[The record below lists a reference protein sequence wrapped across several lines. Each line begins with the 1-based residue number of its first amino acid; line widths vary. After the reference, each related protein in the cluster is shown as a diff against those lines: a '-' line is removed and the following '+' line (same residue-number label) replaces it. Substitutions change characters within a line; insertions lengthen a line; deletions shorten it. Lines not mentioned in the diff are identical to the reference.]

1 MHLRLKILTE
11 IAISPILIGANGAP
25 LQGGVKKKV
34 SPNCKKKKSFPRLIP
49 SRGESIEFDTLI
61 IFPLVLQVKKF
72 QNLGKSMSK
81 FGLRGSPHLPLTLI
95 RLGGVYCMIFWT

>member
-34 SPNCKKKKSFPRLIP
+34 ALDCEKKKFPQI
-49 SRGESIEFDTLI
+49 DT
-61 IFPLVLQVKKF
+61 FP
-72 QNLGKSMSK
+72 
-81 FGLRGSPHLPLTLI
+81 
-95 RLGGVYCMIFWT
+95 GGIDRV